1 MYLCGQE
8 KRKVAR
14 ILKAISLVETEE
26 GMESYSA
33 IGNCIN

>member
-14 ILKAISLVETEE
+14 ILKAVSLVETEE
-26 GMESYSA
+26 GMESYLA